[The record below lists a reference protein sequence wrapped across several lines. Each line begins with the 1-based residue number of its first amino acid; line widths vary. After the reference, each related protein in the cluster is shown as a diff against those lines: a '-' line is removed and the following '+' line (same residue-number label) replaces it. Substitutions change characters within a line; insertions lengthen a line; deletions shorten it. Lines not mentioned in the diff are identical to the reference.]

1 MWTKIIGTLLG
12 KGADWATAREARK
25 AQVEALKHEREIEKI
40 RGKIEYEKA
49 LTKRA
54 SESEGRDHEWELESI
69 RNSGWKDEWVLV
81 VMTIPLVLVFIP
93 FTQQTVLDGFN
104 TLDKTPDWYRFLVTI
119 IYAAT
124 FGIRL
129 WRRKFG

>member
-1 MWTKIIGTLLG
+1 MWATLLGKLLG
-12 KGADWATAREARK
+12 KGADWATAREVRK
-25 AQVEALKHEREIEKI
+25 TQIEALKHEREIEKI
-40 RGKIEYEKA
+40 KGKIEYEKA

-93 FTQQTVLDGFN
+93 FTQQVVLEGFQ
-104 TLDKTPDWYRFLVTI
+104 TLETE
-119 IYAAT
+119 
-124 FGIRL
+124 IRVV
-129 WRRKFG
+129 RR